1 MFTLYFGTTDKKRNS
16 TKQPDYSSWVKI
28 DNLVWKRPYNIDN
41 PSVFIEYNADNLN
54 WNYAFSPDTNTY
66 YWITS
71 ITSERNNLWTI
82 VLKND
87 VLATYKSAIK
97 NTPCYILYGF
107 NTRETAE
114 SKKVIDGR
122 QTIRNRPVPL
132 KKDLFKLLDGHWS
145 ETGTYLLSAI
155 GETGAETWA
164 ITKDTLKS
172 LNDQLN
178 HNADESA
185 VNTLN
190 NYGLTVQA
198 ETISGYSTS
207 RSIFLDSAL
216 SAIKSCVYVPISL
229 TLYIE
234 EGFPIGDIV
243 LGEYK
248 TGLTGYRVSGKNWTN
263 GETRSFPWQYST
275 WKQLFEKP
283 IIHIPFFGQIAVPVD
298 KTNGFK
304 TYSVYQSYSFLT
316 GEYSIA
322 IVMGEMSGDYYP
334 LYSGSVNLGCEV
346 AIGSSN
352 ITKTQIIAGTTSLI
366 GGMMDLTSAGMSVVS
381 GTEAFNLASGIT
393 DSLDNFNMRGVGMS
407 SLSSGMTSGTYGV
420 SQIGDAITT
429 LLTPTIQM
437 SGGIGGNTA
446 WGLGTTGA
454 VLNVAFVPVDE
465 NNFAAT
471 YGRPIFL
478 VSTPVDGYCK
488 TLDFPSDINTARIN
502 EKMEIASKM
511 DAGVFIE

>member
-16 TKQPDYSSWVKI
+16 TKQPDYSAWVKF

-41 PSVFIEYNADNLN
+41 PSVFIEYKADNLN

-87 VLATYKSAIK
+87 VLATYKTAIK

-107 NTRETAE
+107 NTKET
-114 SKKVIDGR
+114 SDTKKVIDGR
-122 QTIRNRPVPL
+122 QTIRNKPIAV
-132 KKDLFKLLDGHWS
+132 KKDIFKLLEGHWS
-145 ETGTYLLSAI
+145 DTGTYLLSAV

-178 HNADESA
+178 LNAEESA
-185 VNTLN
+185 VNTITSH
-190 NYGLTVQA
+190 GLTIQA
-198 ETISGYSTS
+198 ETISGYSTT
-207 RSIFLDSAL
+207 RSIYLDSAL

-234 EGFPIGDIV
+234 EGFPVGNIV

-248 TGLTGYRVSGKNWTN
+248 TGLTGYRVSGKNWVH
-263 GETRSFPWQYST
+263 GEERTFPWNYSS
-275 WKQLFEKP
+275 WRQMFEKP
-283 IIHIPFFGQIAVPVD
+283 VFHIPLFGQIGVPVD
-298 KTNGFK
+298 KINDFK
-304 TYSVYQSYSFLT
+304 TYSIYQSYSFLT
-316 GEYSIA
+316 GEFSIA
-322 IVMGEMSGDYYP
+322 IVMGSMAETHYP
-334 LYSGSVNLGCEV
+334 IYSGTVNIGCEV

-366 GGMMDLTSAGMSVVS
+366 GGVADLVSAGMSTIS
-381 GTEAFNLASGIT
+381 GTEAFNLT
-393 DSLDNFNMRGVGMS
+393 
-407 SLSSGMTSGTYGV
+407 SGMTSGTYGV

-429 LLTPTIQM
+429 LITPTIQM
-437 SGGIGGNTA
+437 TGGIGGNTA
-446 WGLGTTGA
+446 WGLGTSGY
-454 VLNVAFVPVDE
+454 VINPAFAPVDDA
-465 NNFAAT
+465 NFSGT
-471 YGRPIFL
+471 YGEPIFL
-478 VSTPVDGYCK
+478 VTKPVNGYCK
-488 TLDFPSDINTARIN
+488 TLDFPSDINVARIN